1 MVVGTPTGGHR
12 MLGQSTSTPRRRGAK
27 PGPRARPK
35 SYGRGACSIAH
46 EPSEG
51 PQVSEQDNPAPDNW
65 SELVILDA
73 RSMFEAILT
82 IASLGTHSQRSTW
95 SAPATEPWTA

>member
-1 MVVGTPTGGHR
+1 
-12 MLGQSTSTPRRRGAK
+12 
-27 PGPRARPK
+27 
-35 SYGRGACSIAH
+35 
-46 EPSEG
+46 
-51 PQVSEQDNPAPDNW
+51 VSEQDNPAPDNW